1 MNDRVAKA
9 DFRLGRLL
17 VISVALIAGVNLLV
31 FLVRQVMEGEA
42 VDGPA
47 GSSYVTTASGV
58 GAMFEM
64 YEQLGLHPVRL
75 RDSFLRE
82 PMQVDQV
89 LFQMNE
95 TTVSVEEEVEARAV
109 RDFVTGG
116 GRLILAGPVSEG
128 YLRVLSEDYPVY
140 ALEDGIG
147 PVEQVFSD
155 LPASGVATI
164 ESDTIGVIAEP
175 RTWTPLYV
183 DDQGR
188 VLVVVSGLGSGEV
201 YWIADYTFF
210 ANSHIALADN
220 ASLAVALADGRQP
233 VFDETIHGFFNNAGL
248 IPQQWLLAFWLGLAA
263 ALVAVVS
270 YGTRRVPPEEFKRD
284 LAPARAQY
292 VDSMGSLLARAK
304 DESAAL
310 KPIREAAMALLT
322 TASGEPDGQTRLAM
336 MLGLAP
342 HEVSS
347 LLDDDSPDPVVMGQA
362 FAKLELALKERL

>member
-17 VISVALIAGVNLLV
+17 VIFVALIAGVNLLV

-58 GAMFEM
+58 AAMFEM

-75 RDSFLRE
+75 RDSLLRE

-89 LFQMNE
+89 LFQINA
-95 TTVSVEEEVEARAV
+95 TTVSVEGAEASAV

-128 YLRVLSEDYPVY
+128 YLGVLSEDHPVY
-140 ALEDGIG
+140 ALGDGIG
-147 PVEQVFSD
+147 PVQQVFSD

-164 ESDTIGVIAEP
+164 ESDTIGVIAES

-188 VLVVVSGLGSGEV
+188 TLVVVSGLGSGEV
-201 YWIADYTFF
+201 YWIADYAFF

-248 IPQQWLLAFWLGLAA
+248 IPQQWLLAFWLGLVA